1 MKAILDAG
9 PLIAAWDKSDKHHQ
23 WAKTTLKQYSGPYLT
38 TELVLCEVA
47 HMTGKDAAILEG
59 VRTGRFLIGVSLK
72 ADAAAMQRVLFA
84 YGHSDLA
91 DASIV
96 VLSEKEPHLPVLTT
110 DKRHFSTYR
119 RADKT
124 ALPMVAPQ

>member
-9 PLIAAWDKSDKHHQ
+9 PLIAAWDKSDAYHH
-23 WAKTTLKQYSGPYLT
+23 WAQTTLKKYSGPYLT

>member
-9 PLIAAWDKSDKHHQ
+9 PLIAAWDKSDKHHH
-23 WAKTTLKQYSGPYLT
+23 WAKTTLTKYSGPYLT

-59 VRTGRFLIGVSLK
+59 VRTGRLLIGVSLK
-72 ADAAAMQRVLFA
+72 TDAAAMQRVLFA

-96 VLSEKEPHLPVLTT
+96 VLSEQEPHLPVLTT